1 MKQQLFIEL
10 LSIEDAWRRIL
21 EEIPP
26 MTLGVEEVL
35 LEEALGRVVAEDVY
49 SPISYPPYP
58 RSIVDGYAV
67 RSNDVVSAWESS
79 PVRLRVKG
87 ELRIGSSPGSIN
99 VGVGE
104 AVYVDTGSPIPRGAD
119 SVVPVEYTK
128 REEGYVLVYRSTSIG
143 ENIAWPG
150 SDVVEG
156 ELIVKTGTRLTA
168 YHIGVLANVGVR
180 RVKVYVKPRVA
191 IISTGDELVEP
202 GLKLV
207 EGKVY
212 DSNSFMLKALL
223 ERDGYPSTRLGIV
236 GDRVEELVSLLSKA
250 VREYDVIVLSGGT
263 SAGIGDVV
271 YKAIGLM
278 GKIVVHGLKLKPG
291 KPTVIGVIEG
301 KPVFGLPG
309 NPGSARNV
317 YEILV
322 RRYLRLMEGERDV
335 ELREDYVEVE
345 LALPVHGARGRR
357 TFIPV
362 ILVENKRSGGI
373 TAYPYT
379 YESYMIK
386 RVLDADGLI
395 VVDETEYAPLRP
407 GSRVKAIVLRKPR
420 SRVVVGEESTL
431 LSRVSAKYGLESIQ
445 MPSTI
450 ALQALKK
457 GDVDLAVISMLAIG
471 VEEVEGFEIV
481 DSIVRR
487 TYLLS
492 SRNTMEPLRIAWYPP
507 GTGLSS
513 LHGRAYEGILGK
525 PHVRVRVRGPL
536 HAKTLLEK
544 GYVDYA
550 VIPEEY
556 VNRNLRELVVKEL
569 SLEKLVALK
578 SK

>member
-26 MTLGVEEVL
+26 RPLGVEEVL

-67 RSNDVVSAWESS
+67 RSSDVVSAWESS

-87 ELRIGSSPGSIN
+87 ELRIGSPPGSIS

-104 AVYVDTGSPIPRGAD
+104 AVYVDTGSPIPNGAD

-156 ELIVKTGTRLTA
+156 ELIVKAGTRLTA

-236 GDRVEELVSLLSKA
+236 GDRVEELVNLLSKA
-250 VREYDVIVLSGGT
+250 VKEYDVIVLSGGT

-317 YEILV
+317 YEVLV
-322 RRYLRLMEGERDV
+322 RQYLRLMEGERDV
-335 ELREDYVEVE
+335 ALGEDYVEVE
-345 LALPVHGARGRR
+345 LALPVHSARGRR

-395 VVDETEYAPLRP
+395 VVSETEYAPLKP

-420 SRVVVGEESTL
+420 SRVVVGEESIL
-431 LSRVSAKYGLESIQ
+431 LSRVSAKYGLELIQ

-457 GDVDLAVISMLAIG
+457 EDVDLAVISMLAIG
-471 VEEVEGFEIV
+471 VEELEGFEIV

-513 LHGRAYEGILGK
+513 LHGRAYEGILSK
-525 PHVRVRVRGPL
+525 PHVKVRVRGPL

-556 VNRNLRELVVKEL
+556 VNRDLRELVVEEL

-578 SK
+578 GK